1 LICYVV
7 SAIIKSKKVL
17 ERGGDIIMGMSF
29 EHEKRF
35 TGQGIWKKYPFFWFI
50 LFLTYRCTRRCEYC
64 YTFRQVN
71 DEDMEMDEKTF
82 SRLLEWIPEVW
93 RLNGVKENAILFLG
107 GEPLLRT
114 ERIKRVMDR
123 IERDTDGMQTSIFT
137 NADLVDRVNWDD
149 LKDIQ
154 WMYVHI
160 TDISID
166 ELKRRIKVIK
176 DNSNVKGQTIVAT
189 LDDYNLERILDI
201 TRFGIEAGY
210 RLRYQMDIYRGMD
223 RDFRTRLLK
232 RYHELCDLLEGYV
245 VKGYPVH
252 TIFLLDTLIPLW
264 EDETS
269 PYPCGKRLAVVY
281 PDGGIGPCIRHHSLK
296 TGTIFDHDPLNR
308 IQYEEFHYDI
318 HRTDIP
324 DECRT
329 CVSRTVCQ
337 GGCPHSKVV
346 LTGTT
351 SGKSVLCEV
360 HREIIPRLR
369 YLNRITSS

>member
-1 LICYVV
+1 LISYVV

-17 ERGGDIIMGMSF
+17 ERGDDIIMGRSS

-35 TGQGIWKKYPFFWFI
+35 TGQGIWKKYPFFWFV

-64 YTFRQVN
+64 YAFRQVN
-71 DEDMEMDEKTF
+71 DENMEMDEKTF

-93 RLNGVKENAILFLG
+93 RVNGVKENTILFLG

-114 ERIKRVMDR
+114 DMIKRIMDR
-123 IERDTDGMQTSIFT
+123 IVRDTDGMQSSLFT
-137 NADLVDRVNWDD
+137 NADLVDTVNWDD

-166 ELKRRIKVIK
+166 ELNRRMKVIK
-176 DNSNVKGQTIVAT
+176 DNSNVKGQTIVVT
-189 LDDYNLERILDI
+189 IDDYNLERLLDI

-223 RDFRTRLLK
+223 RDFKTRILK
-232 RYHELCDLLEGYV
+232 GYHELCDLLEEYE

-252 TIFLLDTLIPLW
+252 TTFLLDTLIPLW
-264 EDETS
+264 DDGAS

-296 TGTIFDHDPLNR
+296 TGTIFDPDPLNR
-308 IQYEEFHYDI
+308 IQCEEFHHDI
-318 HRTDIP
+318 NRPDLP
-324 DECRT
+324 DECKS
-329 CVSRTVCQ
+329 CSSRTVCQ
-337 GGCPHSKVV
+337 GGCPHNK
-346 LTGTT
+346 LIFRGTT
-351 SGKSVLCEV
+351 SGRSVLCDI

-369 YLNRITSS
+369 YTSCSVA

>member
-1 LICYVV
+1 
-7 SAIIKSKKVL
+7 
-17 ERGGDIIMGMSF
+17 
-29 EHEKRF
+29 
-35 TGQGIWKKYPFFWFI
+35 
-50 LFLTYRCTRRCEYC
+50 
-64 YTFRQVN
+64 
-71 DEDMEMDEKTF
+71 
-82 SRLLEWIPEVW
+82 
-93 RLNGVKENAILFLG
+93 
-107 GEPLLRT
+107 
-114 ERIKRVMDR
+114 MDR